1 MDSMQLMCHE
11 TPATCPFARAVVQ
24 AIYVPIDA
32 TKAVSWFVSC
42 SVKPAHLSAA
52 AAAGSSSGDTG
63 GKQALP
69 GDGRWERERQSSR
82 RLGAA
87 ASSVFPLLSPLHSM
101 PAIPAWGEA
110 ETAETARPGWWLRQ
124 GRGPV
129 GEWQAGDL
137 HLHARDPKALP
148 IGEIWGVALGAITR
162 AEQPARE
169 ATEAKCPTAV
179 KSMTGIRVALPR
191 DLSPAN

>member
-1 MDSMQLMCHE
+1 
-11 TPATCPFARAVVQ
+11 
-24 AIYVPIDA
+24 
-32 TKAVSWFVSC
+32 
-42 SVKPAHLSAA
+42 
-52 AAAGSSSGDTG
+52 
-63 GKQALP
+63 
-69 GDGRWERERQSSR
+69 
-82 RLGAA
+82 
-87 ASSVFPLLSPLHSM
+87 
-101 PAIPAWGEA
+101 
-110 ETAETARPGWWLRQ
+110 
-124 GRGPV
+124 V

-162 AEQPARE
+162 AEQLARE